1 MTQVAQIERKA
12 ATMFAAQRRVKRASR
27 LAHVETQSLKYAVLL
42 ESGAP
47 YIRCAIERAVTAQ
60 NNAILA
66 MDLLKIARSE
76 LGAEW
81 RNNGR

>member
-1 MTQVAQIERKA
+1 MTRAAKVERKA
-12 ATMFAAQRRVKRASR
+12 AAMHSAQRRAKRALR
-27 LAHVETQSLKYAVLL
+27 LAHVETQSLRWAVVL

-47 YIRCAIERAVTAQ
+47 YIRGAMERALVAQ
-60 NNAILA
+60 NVAILA
-66 MDLLKIARSE
+66 FQRVEVARSE